1 MNRLRVFIIRILVT
15 FVLWKYLDRL
25 IVIPS
30 IVKSGKSLLVNYSWK
45 IVKIISF
52 VTVRQETV
60 TANLA
65 AEQLEKLTV

>member
-1 MNRLRVFIIRILVT
+1 M
-15 FVLWKYLDRL
+15 
-25 IVIPS
+25 
-30 IVKSGKSLLVNYSWK
+30 KSGKSLLVNYSWK

>member
-15 FVLWKYLDRL
+15 FVLWKHLDRL

-30 IVKSGKSLLVNYSWK
+30 IVKSGKSLLVNYSSK

-52 VTVRQETV
+52 VTVRQEIV